1 MLNSKRLWTTTIL
14 LGIAFDILFWDKTP
28 GISFAIFVTLILI
41 SGIRVLAEDG
51 IRPNK
56 RSLWL
61 LLPIGF
67 FATMTFIRAEP
78 LTTFLNYSL
87 TLVFL
92 AFFAISFLGGRWLD
106 YSLSDYVAGQFR
118 LMGSALGG
126 GLSFIN
132 KTRKE
137 REHSEEYRQNGE
149 EREAKKFVPIVRGLL
164 IALPVVAIFAGLL
177 SSADLVFAERM
188 DAFVELFRLEK
199 LPEYIFRG
207 IYILILSYIL
217 VGVLLYAARNSQDE
231 KLIGE
236 EKPVLTPFLGFTEA
250 SIVLCSVLLLFAA
263 FVAVQFQYF
272 FGGQVNINIEGYTYA
287 EYARRGFGELVTVA
301 IFSLLLFLGLSS
313 ITRRADERKKKIF
326 SALGITLVL
335 LVLVMLASAFQRL
348 TLYETVYGF
357 SRLRTYPHIFM
368 IWLGALLITV
378 VALEIRQRQRAFAP
392 AMAFAIIGFAATLS
406 LLNVDSFIVRQNMA
420 RSAGGGELDFAYL
433 ASLSN
438 DAIPALADAMDDPSV
453 SNVTREAAS
462 ASLICHWYQNEYRF
476 KETRPWQSF
485 HLSHWQASKIY
496 TAINPLDG
504 YTVSSD
510 DWQRHVTSPSGIRF
524 DCSDRFTWD

>member
-348 TLYETVYGF
+348 TLYETVYG
-357 SRLRTYPHIFM
+357 
-368 IWLGALLITV
+368 
-378 VALEIRQRQRAFAP
+378 
-392 AMAFAIIGFAATLS
+392 
-406 LLNVDSFIVRQNMA
+406 
-420 RSAGGGELDFAYL
+420 
-433 ASLSN
+433 
-438 DAIPALADAMDDPSV
+438 
-453 SNVTREAAS
+453 
-462 ASLICHWYQNEYRF
+462 
-476 KETRPWQSF
+476 
-485 HLSHWQASKIY
+485 
-496 TAINPLDG
+496 
-504 YTVSSD
+504 
-510 DWQRHVTSPSGIRF
+510 
-524 DCSDRFTWD
+524 